1 MIDNYKSEL
10 TQGSNDIL
18 VTLYSLAS
26 LSQLGV
32 LTLDTPITTLS
43 TQIWAWGDI
52 GITVAGL
59 GGLLAILTG
68 YSINNQDFSEF
79 DNRQTGIAIGLG
91 VFNALLALA
100 PTFSSQLTSSLTL
113 TWIVFLAMAFGYSTM
128 LGNGSVLEAFKGGG
142 N

>member
-1 MIDNYKSEL
+1 MIGDYKSEL

-18 VTLYSLAS
+18 VTIYSLAS

-43 TQIWAWGDI
+43 TQVWSWGEI
-52 GITVAGL
+52 GITLAGL
-59 GGLLAILTG
+59 SGLLAIFVG
-68 YSINNQDFSEF
+68 YSLNNKEFKEF
-79 DNRQTGIAIGLG
+79 DNRQTGIAMGLA

-100 PTFSSQLTSSLTL
+100 PTFSSQLTSNLTAA
-113 TWIVFLAMAFGYSTM
+113 WMVFLAMAFGYSTM

-142 N
+142 D